1 MKCAIIGLDSV
12 PPEILFD
19 KLLDKLPNFKKIYDQ
34 GMHGKLRT
42 CDPPITVPAWMVMM
56 TGKNPGE
63 LAIYG
68 FKHRKGSSYS
78 DGYIV
83 NSTSVKE
90 KTVWD
95 VLSDKGRRSII
106 LGVPPGYPPKHV
118 TNVQTISC
126 FLTPSMES
134 TFTSPQ
140 ELRDEVIRAAA
151 FLDEPGRWAKVGL
164 ALLGRLDRRHG

>member
-56 TGKNPGE
+56 TGKNPGA
-63 LAIYG
+63 LGIYG
-68 FKHRKGSSYS
+68 FRHRRGFSYT

-83 NSTSVKE
+83 DSNYVFE
-90 KTVWD
+90 PTVWE
-95 VLSDKGRRSII
+95 I
-106 LGVPPGYPPKHV
+106 LGREGLKSCVLWLPRSYPPKAIHG
-118 TNVQTISC
+118 N
-126 FLTPSMES
+126 LES
-134 TFTSPQ
+134 RM
-140 ELRDEVIRAAA
+140 L
-151 FLDEPGRWAKVGL
+151 
-164 ALLGRLDRRHG
+164 